1 MIKID
6 YLQKM
11 GVTCWVPRKK
21 SSAQVFCYSLK
32 NSNNKVIGLLLSA
45 KADDLLEKIGL
56 ALTKNISSE
65 ILTLDEFLSCDAKF
79 IVTFG
84 SHININFFN
93 KNIDII
99 RAVAV
104 SALSQDPNHKKN
116 LWEKIK
122 LYRDLFHENS

>member
-1 MIKID
+1 MVRTD

-11 GVTCWVPRKK
+11 GVTCWVPRKQ
-21 SSAQVFCYSLK
+21 SAAQVFCYSLK
-32 NSNNKVIGLLLSA
+32 NSNNKVIGLLLSE
-45 KADDLLEKIGL
+45 KSDDLLEKIGL
-56 ALTKNISSE
+56 ALTKNMSIELFSPE
-65 ILTLDEFLSCDAKF
+65 KFLSCDAKF

-93 KNIDII
+93 KNTDII
-99 RAVAV
+99 RSVAV